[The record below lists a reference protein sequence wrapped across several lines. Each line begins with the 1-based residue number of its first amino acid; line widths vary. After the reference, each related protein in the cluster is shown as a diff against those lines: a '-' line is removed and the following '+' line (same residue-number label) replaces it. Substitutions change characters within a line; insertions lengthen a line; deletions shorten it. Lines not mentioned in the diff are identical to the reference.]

1 MDDDRLRKLGIAGG
15 AVALFVGFIFLTR
28 WTGDDPDSV
37 ASLGDQEQADLEQFC
52 WVFASDYIPYE
63 VVLRMAA
70 GEDVPD
76 GEAGGLVGA
85 DSFAAQEIAQSVLT
99 RLADRVPEEYGADA
113 RKAAEGLERAVDG
126 NLDPEDV
133 DSYVTGFDELQ
144 AKAADDCEAVAQLE
158 DETDGSD
165 IFGEPGDGGFGGD
178 SGGFGE
184 PPAGP
189 GGPDGSGGFGGEV
202 TVPVPI

>member
-37 ASLGDQEQADLEQFC
+37 SALGDQEQADLEQFC
-52 WVFASDYIPYE
+52 WVFGADYIPYE

-70 GEDVPD
+70 GEDVPAD
-76 GEAGGLVGA
+76 EAGGLVGA
-85 DSFAAQEIAQSVLT
+85 DSFAAQEIARSVLT

-113 RKAAEGLERAVDG
+113 RQAAEGLERAIEG

-133 DSYVTGFDELQ
+133 DTYVDGYEDLQ
-144 AKAADDCEAVAQLE
+144 AKAADDCEAVSQIE
-158 DETDGSD
+158 DDDGSD
-165 IFGEPGDGGFGGD
+165 MFGDD

-184 PPAGP
+184 DP
-189 GGPDGSGGFGGEV
+189 GGFGGEV
-202 TVPVPI
+202 TSTLPVPPTAPTSSTTLP